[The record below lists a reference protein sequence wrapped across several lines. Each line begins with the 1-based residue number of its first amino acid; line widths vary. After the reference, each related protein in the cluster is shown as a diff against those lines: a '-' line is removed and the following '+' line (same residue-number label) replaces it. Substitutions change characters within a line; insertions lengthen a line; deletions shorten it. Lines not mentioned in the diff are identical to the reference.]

1 MIDLWGIT
9 LLDLLPPNLRTR
21 IDFQVLSKVIEI
33 PWRQMVRAISAGTI
47 FTNVRVLSDLTLNA
61 LAYDLHIGYYDPTL
75 PRDVREVL
83 VGNAMPWHRTRGTKY
98 AVASLVSAIFG
109 SGAVQEWFEYGGEP
123 YYFKVITGN
132 LAVTG
137 TEVQN
142 FAAAVKSAQNVRSW
156 MDPVEINTAVGLS
169 ATALVTT
176 AMMSY
181 SVQALPIL
189 TPP

>member
-1 MIDLWGIT
+1 
-9 LLDLLPPNLRTR
+9 
-21 IDFQVLSKVIEI
+21 
-33 PWRQMVRAISAGTI
+33 
-47 FTNVRVLSDLTLNA
+47 
-61 LAYDLHIGYYDPTL
+61 
-75 PRDVREVL
+75 
-83 VGNAMPWHRTRGTKY
+83 
-98 AVASLVSAIFG
+98 VASLVSAIFG